1 METGKNLETAK
12 KSQYQRAGLL
22 AIDAVLL
29 LLNTGAFAVC
39 WFSYYEQHLYLSF
52 EGNGNYMVIGLFM
65 VLNLVFSHLYGGFD
79 LLTSRITEL
88 AYSHFIALIM
98 THFFMYMVAWL
109 LVRSSVPSP
118 IPLMVCMIVCC
129 GVDAIWSHISYL
141 LTNKIVPPKRTLL
154 IYENL
159 EAYKNGIKIATK
171 YSNRFEVVGEAIAT
185 RPTPNLYQEMEAK
198 GVEAVLLCGLRS
210 SQRNDILKYCIDH
223 DILAYVRPNIGD
235 LLISNAQS
243 FRMNNLPVLL
253 CQRSSPELSY
263 LFVKRLTDIILSGIA
278 LIVASPIMLITAVAI
293 KVYDGGPVFF
303 TQRRMTLNRKVF
315 VIHKFR
321 SMKVDAD
328 KGGKGIVTLQ
338 NDDRIT
344 PIGRI
349 IRACRLDELP
359 QLWDIF
365 VGNMTI
371 VGPRPERLETIEI
384 YETEMPEFAFRLQVK
399 AGLTGYAQVYGKANT
414 SPYDKLQMDLMY
426 IAEQGIVTDL
436 KIIFAT
442 IKILFM
448 PESTEGFEEEK
459 DALSVKETTG
469 ECVKEKR
476 KQLEH

>member
-1 METGKNLETAK
+1 M
-12 KSQYQRAGLL
+12 
-22 AIDAVLL
+22 
-29 LLNTGAFAVC
+29 FAHV
-39 WFSYYEQHLYLSF
+39 
-52 EGNGNYMVIGLFM
+52 
-65 VLNLVFSHLYGGFD
+65 YGGFD

-98 THFFMYMVAWL
+98 THFFMYMVTWM
-109 LVRSSVPSP
+109 LVRNSVPTP
-118 IPLMVCMIVCC
+118 VPLLLCFAVCC
-129 GVDAIWSHISYL
+129 LLSAGWSYVAYQ
-141 LTNKIVPPKRTLL
+141 LTDRIIPPKRGEVCVAQPN
-154 IYENL
+154 EN
-159 EAYKNGIKIATK
+159 I
-171 YSNRFEVVGEAIAT
+171 FEK
-185 RPTPNLYQEMEAK
+185 METI
-198 GVEAVLLCGLRS
+198 GVEAVLLCGIQS

-223 DILAYVRPNIGD
+223 DVLAYVRPNIGD

-253 CQRSSPELSY
+253 CQRATPSLFYLFIKRLVDLVLSGVALVVSSP
-263 LFVKRLTDIILSGIA
+263 F
-278 LIVASPIMLITAVAI
+278 MLATAIAI
-293 KVYDGGPVFF
+293 KVYDGGPVLF
-303 TQRRMTLNRKVF
+303 TQKRMTLDRRVF

-344 PIGRI
+344 PVGKI

-359 QLWDIF
+359 QLYDIF

-371 VGPRPERLETIEI
+371 VGPRPERLETIEL
-384 YETEMPEFAFRLQVK
+384 YEKEMPEFGLRLQVK
-399 AGLTGYAQVYGKANT
+399 GGLTGYAQVYGKANT

-459 DALSVKETTG
+459 DALSSSEETL
-469 ECVKEKR
+469 V
-476 KQLEH
+476 

>member
-1 METGKNLETAK
+1 
-12 KSQYQRAGLL
+12 
-22 AIDAVLL
+22 
-29 LLNTGAFAVC
+29 
-39 WFSYYEQHLYLSF
+39 
-52 EGNGNYMVIGLFM
+52 
-65 VLNLVFSHLYGGFD
+65 
-79 LLTSRITEL
+79 
-88 AYSHFIALIM
+88 
-98 THFFMYMVAWL
+98 
-109 LVRSSVPSP
+109 
-118 IPLMVCMIVCC
+118 
-129 GVDAIWSHISYL
+129 
-141 LTNKIVPPKRTLL
+141 
-154 IYENL
+154 
-159 EAYKNGIKIATK
+159 
-171 YSNRFEVVGEAIAT
+171 
-185 RPTPNLYQEMEAK
+185 
-198 GVEAVLLCGLRS
+198 
-210 SQRNDILKYCIDH
+210 
-223 DILAYVRPNIGD
+223 
-235 LLISNAQS
+235 
-243 FRMNNLPVLL
+243 
-253 CQRSSPELSY
+253 
-263 LFVKRLTDIILSGIA
+263 
-278 LIVASPIMLITAVAI
+278 MLITAVAI